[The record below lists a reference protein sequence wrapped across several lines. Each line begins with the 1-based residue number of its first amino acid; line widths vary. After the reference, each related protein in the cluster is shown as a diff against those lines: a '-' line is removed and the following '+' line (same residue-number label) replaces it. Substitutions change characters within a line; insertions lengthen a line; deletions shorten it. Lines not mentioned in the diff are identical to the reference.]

1 MAPVTRRTT
10 ASKTKG
16 PEGPT
21 RPVLKIKLTP
31 QQVHTAVR
39 LSATP
44 EQEAAIKEAAA
55 IETEL
60 RQGREAELWEAL
72 TRPIASNRV
81 FAVGALLEQSATN
94 VVGKYGVGGEEEVD
108 GLDEETPLVYQSNH
122 LMNTD

>member
-1 MAPVTRRTT
+1 MAPVTHRATT
-10 ASKTKG
+10 SKTKG

-21 RPVLKIKLTP
+21 RQVLKIKLTL

-60 RQGREAELWEAL
+60 HQGREAELREAL
-72 TRPIASNRV
+72 TRPIASNQV
-81 FAVGALLEQSATN
+81 FTAGALPEQGVTN
-94 VVGKYGVGGEEEVD
+94 VVGKYGVGGEEEV
-108 GLDEETPLVYQSNH
+108 GRLDEETPLVYQSNH